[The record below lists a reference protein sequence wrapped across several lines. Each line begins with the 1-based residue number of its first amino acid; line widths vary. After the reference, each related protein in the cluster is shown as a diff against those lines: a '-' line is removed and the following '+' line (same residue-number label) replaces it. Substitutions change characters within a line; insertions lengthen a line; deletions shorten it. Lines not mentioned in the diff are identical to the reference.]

1 MSDKIDIS
9 KFDFDQYWVG
19 ANLDRIERLMAH
31 EIEALIDYHW
41 EMLVQ
46 EVVQGIEREKE
57 NNVQR

>member
-1 MSDKIDIS
+1 MNDKIDIC

-41 EMLVQ
+41 ELLVQ
-46 EVVQGIEREKE
+46 EVRQGMERGKEKK
-57 NNVQR
+57 